1 MSAMNFTKKN
11 VDVYDFLLYNIII
24 ERIKKMNN
32 FKEFYENNQSLLTE
46 MARLDNNI
54 EVRNDGDSQ
63 KFSHFHWKGVH
74 FDLLEDIPQTISD
87 LKERIH
93 FKKEKNKLSDKELGV
108 LLDILKGKSS
118 LKRGKIYPNVYEFI
132 KAVWEILNERDVDK

>member
-1 MSAMNFTKKN
+1 MFVMNFTKKT
-11 VDVYDFLLYNIII
+11 VDVYDFLLYNII
-24 ERIKKMNN
+24 ERIKKKMNN
-32 FKEFYENNQSLLTE
+32 FKEFCKNNQSLLTE

-93 FKKEKNKLSDKELGV
+93 FKKEKNKLSDKELGD
-108 LLDILKGKSS
+108 LLNILKGKSA
-118 LKRGKIYPNVYEFI
+118 LKRGKIYPNVYEFV
-132 KAVWEILNERDVDK
+132 KAIWEILNERDVDK